1 MLCQVRFP
9 LHTFDFSSCF
19 QIVLP
24 WRFESFIFLAVLFK
38 VLWKVWEV
46 LWKVLWKAIWKVLCK
61 VWKVLNL
68 VQSVPSKFCELGA

>member
-1 MLCQVRFP
+1 MLCHVRFP
-9 LHTFDFSSCF
+9 LHNFDFSSCF

-24 WRFESFIFLAVLFK
+24 LRFESFIFSAALWKVLRK
-38 VLWKVWEV
+38 VLWKV
-46 LWKVLWKAIWKVLCK
+46 LKVLKVLCK

>member
-1 MLCQVRFP
+1 MLCHVRFP
-9 LHTFDFSSCF
+9 WHTFDFSSCF

-24 WRFESFIFLAVLFK
+24 FRFESLIFSA
-38 VLWKVWEV
+38 V
-46 LWKVLWKAIWKVLCK
+46 LWKVLWKVLKVLCK

>member
-24 WRFESFIFLAVLFK
+24 LRFESLIFSA
-38 VLWKVWEV
+38 V
-46 LWKVLWKAIWKVLCK
+46 LWKVLWKVLKVLCK